1 MAHAGHSKRGMAKYL
16 ITRSPIFFLSVM
28 LVLLVEFFLDR
39 GNLKD
44 TMSWCF
50 LNFNAFLMN
59 FFITLCLIL
68 LFISITGRIRA
79 AYWIVSLFFLVVV
92 ALVSGVK
99 FKMLGLPLLPWDIV
113 LGSETADISRYL
125 KGVVPAS
132 FVIVIAL
139 FFLLLS
145 LFFISFKVRGF
156 RLKIKGR
163 EKWSMLAASVV
174 ILFVIYSD
182 KPVAAKDMMGIKNI
196 GWDQAEN
203 YRTNGFALSTM
214 LNAEQVIIEK
224 PAGYDESSMRAIA
237 KLASAKEDTGQTKVK
252 PNVIVVL
259 SEAFWDPTILKDLSF
274 DRDPIPFFHSL
285 QQNYPG
291 GWLLS
296 PQFGGGTANVEFEV
310 LTGLSTR
317 FLPQGSIAYNQ
328 YITKGVDSMASILSR
343 QGYTATAIN
352 PFHNWFF
359 NSKNVYQNFGFS
371 KFISGEFFLPPI
383 IKGLSWRMKK

>member
-1 MAHAGHSKRGMAKYL
+1 
-16 ITRSPIFFLSVM
+16 
-28 LVLLVEFFLDR
+28 
-39 GNLKD
+39 
-44 TMSWCF
+44 
-50 LNFNAFLMN
+50 
-59 FFITLCLIL
+59 
-68 LFISITGRIRA
+68 
-79 AYWIVSLFFLVVV
+79 
-92 ALVSGVK
+92 
-99 FKMLGLPLLPWDIV
+99 
-113 LGSETADISRYL
+113 
-125 KGVVPAS
+125 
-132 FVIVIAL
+132 
-139 FFLLLS
+139 
-145 LFFISFKVRGF
+145 
-156 RLKIKGR
+156 
-163 EKWSMLAASVV
+163 MLAASVV

-182 KPVAAKDMMGIKNI
+182 KPVAAKDMMGIKKNI

-371 KFISGEFFLPPI
+371 KFISGEFFCPQL
-383 IKGLSWRMKK
+383 